1 MIQTDKE
8 TILMHIKAKGGNMI
22 MGDNHKVDV
31 KETCRDYLANSYK
44 SLDLEVFI
52 FVKDNPQY
60 FFPDMLDI
68 WYSNKHKSYWEDEFR
83 YLAKLAVE
91 TKQPIEQLE
100 KIAGDFIT
108 NMGTAEPVI
117 IMCEEKAVSPHMQAD
132 GLIMLIAKYCEPNE
146 LFEFMDKF
154 NIDPNCRDGIIG
166 LMIARFHPDD
176 YKEFI
181 ERFNYIPSES
191 KQRLISKTL
200 KNPVVIKRKV
210 EV

>member
-1 MIQTDKE
+1 MK
-8 TILMHIKAKGGNMI
+8 
-22 MGDNHKVDV
+22 
-31 KETCRDYLANSYK
+31 YK
-44 SLDLEVFI
+44 LLDLEVFN
-52 FVKDNPQY
+52 FLKDNPQY

-68 WYSNKHKSYWEDEFR
+68 WYSNKHKSHWEDEFR
-83 YLAKLAVE
+83 SLVKLAVE

-154 NIDPNCRDGIIG
+154 NIEPNCRDGIIG

-181 ERFNYIPSES
+181 ERFNYTPSES